1 MRPGHPLTL
10 LVLLVAAAGCSGSS
24 AYGTSTP
31 KDAGSPT
38 RDTGAHDA
46 TPSPTDAS
54 TDATDTG
61 AMVLA
66 PESGT
71 GTGVDS
77 AFMEAA
83 ADAPPSIDSSTA
95 DAPIV
100 GCGAYAGDTSF
111 TCSADGNSRGECVGG
126 SANVQ
131 ACANGCL
138 REPAG
143 QDSICM
149 GTTDNWSCNGSYG
162 ADRALDGNYD
172 LTSFGCWTDASGT
185 VHTDPGDNC
194 IPSCLSQ
201 AQAAGLCDPAADG
214 PTCEQSVNW
223 YTADGARFG
232 CLQRV
237 RITNSANG
245 MSVIAVALDFGPSCS
260 VESMVSKAVLD
271 ASGRVDQYLFGGDQ
285 GVSDMAAV
293 HVVEVDNS
301 TPLGPVP

>member
-1 MRPGHPLTL
+1 MRAANRLASG
-10 LVLLVAAAGCSGSS
+10 VLFLASGACSGSS
-24 AYGTSTP
+24 SSGTSP
-31 KDAGSPT
+31 LVDAGAKA
-38 RDTGAHDA
+38 RDAGA
-46 TPSPTDAS
+46 TPSPTDES
-54 TDATDTG
+54 TDTG
-61 AMVLA
+61 ATML
-66 PESGT
+66 PPDSGAVPPLDGGSMGDASET
-71 GTGVDS
+71 GATSV
-77 AFMEAA
+77 
-83 ADAPPSIDSSTA
+83 DSSTV
-95 DAPIV
+95 DAPSV
-100 GCGAYAGDTSF
+100 GCGPYAGDTSF

-126 SANVQ
+126 AATVQ

-143 QDSICM
+143 QDAICM

-162 ADRALDGNYD
+162 TDRALDGNYD
-172 LTSFGCWTDASGT
+172 LTSFGCWMDASGT

-201 AQAAGLCDPAADG
+201 AQAAGLCDPSADG

-237 RITNSANG
+237 LITNPANG
-245 MSVIAVALDFGPSCS
+245 LSVVAVALDFGPSCS

-285 GVSDMAAV
+285 GVSDMANV